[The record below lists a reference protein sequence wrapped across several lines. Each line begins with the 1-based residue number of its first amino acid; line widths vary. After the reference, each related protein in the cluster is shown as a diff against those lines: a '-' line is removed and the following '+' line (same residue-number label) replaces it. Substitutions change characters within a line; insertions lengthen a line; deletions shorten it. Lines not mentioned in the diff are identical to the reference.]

1 MLIIGLGNPGEKYKN
16 TRHNA
21 GWNLIS
27 LFAEHANLNLRFDHK
42 HNAYVARGNFR
53 NRTITLAI
61 PMTYMNLSG
70 SAVISLAN
78 YYRYSPSEILVAY
91 DDKDFDIGVIKIRK
105 NGNSGGHNGLE
116 SIISCLG
123 TRDFLRLR
131 IGIGPKPKDF
141 EMVDFVLSN
150 FSKEDRENLL
160 PVYDKG
166 IKAIE
171 CIIVK
176 GEEEAMQLYNR
187 TSSDSELSKKEE

>member
-1 MLIIGLGNPGEKYKN
+1 MLIVGLGNPGEKYKN

-21 GWNLIS
+21 GWNLIT
-27 LFAEHANLNLRFDHK
+27 LFAEHAGLTLRYDQK
-42 HNAYVARGNFR
+42 HNAYMARGNFR
-53 NRTITLAI
+53 NKTITLAI

-78 YYRYSPSEILVAY
+78 YYKYSPSEILIAY
-91 DDKDFDIGVIKIRK
+91 DDKDFDVGIIKIRR

-131 IGIGPKPKDF
+131 IGVGPKPKEF
-141 EMVDFVLSN
+141 GLVDFVLSN
-150 FSKEDRENLL
+150 FSKADRENLI
-160 PVYDKG
+160 PVYDRG

-171 CIIVK
+171 CLIVN
-176 GEEEAMQLYNR
+176 GEEETMQIYNR
-187 TSSDSELSKKEE
+187 SNSDGELKVE